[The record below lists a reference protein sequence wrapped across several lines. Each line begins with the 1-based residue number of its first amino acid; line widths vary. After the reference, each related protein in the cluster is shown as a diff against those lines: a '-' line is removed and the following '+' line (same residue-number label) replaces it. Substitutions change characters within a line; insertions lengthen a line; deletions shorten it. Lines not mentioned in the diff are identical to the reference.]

1 MSSLATFGPD
11 CPGTVPEAITG
22 AVPGGAF
29 PGGRIMVY
37 LAPRRRPPIGG
48 ELKTMPSTPP
58 TESPDPSGD
67 ETLSLQIA
75 NQIINV
81 ANARMQ
87 DGAQPDEVAAGLRHA
102 AANFSAFV
110 NARHQDGGGGDPDND
125 PGLVVEE
132 FARLLEYYL
141 GRHHPK
147 EEPGEGL
154 KQLIEQVKR
163 ET

>member
-1 MSSLATFGPD
+1 
-11 CPGTVPEAITG
+11 
-22 AVPGGAF
+22 
-29 PGGRIMVY
+29 
-37 LAPRRRPPIGG
+37 
-48 ELKTMPSTPP
+48 MPSTPP
-58 TESPDPSGD
+58 NEPPEQSGD
-67 ETLSLQIA
+67 DTLSLQIA

-81 ANARMQ
+81 ANARIQ
-87 DGAQPDEVAAGLRHA
+87 DGAQPGEVAAGLRHA

-110 NARHQDGGGGDPDND
+110 NASQQDGGGSDGAD

-141 GRHHPK
+141 GRHQPK
-147 EEPGEGL
+147 TEPGEGL

>member
-1 MSSLATFGPD
+1 
-11 CPGTVPEAITG
+11 
-22 AVPGGAF
+22 
-29 PGGRIMVY
+29 
-37 LAPRRRPPIGG
+37 
-48 ELKTMPSTPP
+48 MPSTPP
-58 TESPDPSGD
+58 NEFPDLSGD
-67 ETLSLQIA
+67 DTLSLQIA

-87 DGAQPDEVAAGLRHA
+87 DGAQPGEVAAGLRHA

-110 NARHQDGGGGDPDND
+110 NARQQGGGGSDDAD

-141 GRHHPK
+141 GRHQPK

>member
-1 MSSLATFGPD
+1 
-11 CPGTVPEAITG
+11 
-22 AVPGGAF
+22 
-29 PGGRIMVY
+29 
-37 LAPRRRPPIGG
+37 
-48 ELKTMPSTPP
+48 MPTTPP
-58 TESPDPSGD
+58 NDFPDLSGD
-67 ETLSLQIA
+67 DTLSLQIA

-110 NARHQDGGGGDPDND
+110 NARQQDKGGSNGAD

-141 GRHHPK
+141 GRHQPK

>member
-1 MSSLATFGPD
+1 
-11 CPGTVPEAITG
+11 
-22 AVPGGAF
+22 
-29 PGGRIMVY
+29 
-37 LAPRRRPPIGG
+37 
-48 ELKTMPSTPP
+48 MPSTPP

-67 ETLSLQIA
+67 DTLSLQIA

-87 DGAQPDEVAAGLRHA
+87 DGVQPDEVAAGLRHA

-110 NARHQDGGGGDPDND
+110 YASQQGGGGGTD

-141 GRHHPK
+141 GRHQPK
-147 EEPGEGL
+147 KKPGEGL

>member
-1 MSSLATFGPD
+1 
-11 CPGTVPEAITG
+11 
-22 AVPGGAF
+22 
-29 PGGRIMVY
+29 
-37 LAPRRRPPIGG
+37 
-48 ELKTMPSTPP
+48 MPSTPP
-58 TESPDPSGD
+58 NEPPDLSGD
-67 ETLSLQIA
+67 DTLSLQIA

-81 ANARMQ
+81 ANTRIQ
-87 DGAQPDEVAAGLRHA
+87 DGAQPGEVAAGLRHA

-110 NARHQDGGGGDPDND
+110 NARQQNEGGSNGAD

-141 GRHHPK
+141 GRHQPK
-147 EEPGEGL
+147 AKPGEGL